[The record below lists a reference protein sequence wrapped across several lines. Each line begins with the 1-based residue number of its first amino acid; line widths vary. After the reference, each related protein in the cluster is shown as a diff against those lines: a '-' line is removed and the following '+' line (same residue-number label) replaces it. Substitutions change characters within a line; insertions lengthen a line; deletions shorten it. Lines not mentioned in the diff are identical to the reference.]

1 MEEYLHLVQVA
12 IKNQNIVFE
21 SGHYGK
27 NVITHL
33 NFISSKIRIMCIKL
47 MT

>member
-12 IKNQNIVFE
+12 LKSQNIVFE
-21 SGHYGK
+21 SGHYGN

-33 NFISSKIRIMCIKL
+33 KFISSENL
-47 MT
+47 DYTY